1 MHECICLYTL
11 CVWCMHANCNIM
23 NIASHTH
30 VYLYVNAT
38 RSSHTG
44 LSVSLLERMII
55 VRGVSVGVVSGTTNR
70 QQVNKQ
76 GAAFDSAGSSSGERI
91 L

>member
-1 MHECICLYTL
+1 MFVHSVCLVYACKLQYYEYSKSYTCLFVCECHSLISYRFICIPFRA
-11 CVWCMHANCNIM
+11 HDN
-23 NIASHTH
+23 
-30 VYLYVNAT
+30 
-38 RSSHTG
+38 
-44 LSVSLLERMII
+44 SLI